1 MAKRS
6 RRDNSPPARP
16 LPGRRK
22 TAPGPPFSPQIGNQT
37 AGRLIQ
43 AKLKIDQPGD
53 RYESEADQVADR
65 IVQQGNAG
73 PSSSAVIQR
82 QAAPETEPAP
92 ASPAGAQGALIV
104 DDDAQQIGSGQMR
117 KSEFLSRLKTEVCRD
132 SEDAMKGTGRTTE
145 GCPYVEK
152 WFGYYAEKD
161 SRYVERSLKKY
172 APEAAGAT
180 SASDYIPLVAA
191 RVRRSVEVWAQT
203 GEITG
208 VPDEL
213 AGAVMGGEILGSI
226 GGVLSGIGSVIGS
239 VVSGIVSGIGSI
251 VSGIGR
257 LLFKGKDG
265 GAIPAGDARSATDG
279 LNGGHSLD
287 SGVRQRME
295 TAFGRDFSAVR
306 THTDS
311 RAAETSSAM
320 NARAFTVGSEIV
332 FSPGEYQP
340 GTMIGEVLIA
350 HELAHV
356 VQQSG
361 AGPHETLQQKGDEG
375 TGALEED
382 ADMSAVKAIGSSW
395 FGRDSGSFGF
405 GADVLPKI
413 RSGLKLQRC
422 PKPKPPPLNLFAP
435 EFGPTKA
442 QALQEAEA
450 IKQGKERFA
459 QNPNTYDPDFVP
471 DVTVV
476 LKEETYCYNFRYQD
490 VDDVCLPPEPG
501 TAGCVMVKSP
511 PFEIDVDVQQQQ
523 QQLAADQI
531 NSPLSVKVTT
541 FPVKFTAYVET
552 DKINENQPLTKNST
566 MNEELQ
572 HIVDDFNLMQTYKE
586 VLARAIRMRLVQ
598 ARQQAA
604 KNPKMADALIGKK
617 AIEKIAN
624 EEETKLST
632 SLSVQRGLNTKSV
645 HERVEKGALAVVTLP
660 AAFQMPPV
668 KIGAAGSLTGDDKA
682 CR

>member
-1 MAKRS
+1 MDRS
-6 RRDNSPPARP
+6 AAGKSTKSGQPTVSRPSLTPTAMGPAGP
-16 LPGRRK
+16 ALG
-22 TAPGPPFSPQIGNQT
+22 APANLGNF
-37 AGRLIQ
+37 AFGRLIQ
-43 AKLKIDQPGD
+43 AKLSIGAPGD
-53 RYESEADQVADR
+53 RYEQEADRVAEEVTSTPGAPPSGAGAAPPAAAPQIQRLCSECEEELHRQTDLPDRSGREPRAAAPSTEAAVQSLRNSGEPLSPSTRARFEPRFARDFSQVRIHTGAEADR
-65 IVQQGNAG
+65 AAREMNALAYTIGSAIAFAGGRYSPETSAGQRLLAHELTHVVQQGHAG
-73 PSSSAVIQR
+73 SSSSAVIQR
-82 QAAPETEPAP
+82 QAAPETENAP
-92 ASPAGAQGALIV
+92 AGPPQRESPASAQPALVV
-104 DDDAQQIGSGQMR
+104 DDDAQQIGAGQMR
-117 KSEFLSRLKTEVCRD
+117 KSEFLSRLKTEVCRE

-180 SASDYIPLVAA
+180 SASHYIPLVAA
-191 RVRRSVEVWAQT
+191 RVRRSVEVWART

-405 GADVLPKI
+405 GA
-413 RSGLKLQRC
+413 
-422 PKPKPPPLNLFAP
+422 
-435 EFGPTKA
+435 
-442 QALQEAEA
+442 
-450 IKQGKERFA
+450 
-459 QNPNTYDPDFVP
+459 
-471 DVTVV
+471 
-476 LKEETYCYNFRYQD
+476 
-490 VDDVCLPPEPG
+490 
-501 TAGCVMVKSP
+501 
-511 PFEIDVDVQQQQ
+511 EIG
-523 QQLAADQI
+523 
-531 NSPLSVKVTT
+531 
-541 FPVKFTAYVET
+541 
-552 DKINENQPLTKNST
+552 
-566 MNEELQ
+566 
-572 HIVDDFNLMQTYKE
+572 
-586 VLARAIRMRLVQ
+586 RA
-598 ARQQAA
+598 
-604 KNPKMADALIGKK
+604 
-617 AIEKIAN
+617 
-624 EEETKLST
+624 S
-632 SLSVQRGLNTKSV
+632 
-645 HERVEKGALAVVTLP
+645 
-660 AAFQMPPV
+660 
-668 KIGAAGSLTGDDKA
+668 
-682 CR
+682 C

>member
-1 MAKRS
+1 MDHQLSAPMAKRS

-226 GGVLSGIGSVIGS
+226 GS
-239 VVSGIVSGIGSI
+239 VVSGIGSAIGSVI
-251 VSGIGR
+251 SGVGSVISGIGR
-257 LLFKGKDG
+257 LLFKARDG
-265 GAIPAGDARSATDG
+265 GANLAADAGSVSGGLGRGETLQSDVTNRMEGAFGREFSNVRVHTDAGAARVTDG
-279 LNGGHSLD
+279 LNARALTVGRD
-287 SGVRQRME
+287 I
-295 TAFGRDFSAVR
+295 AFGS
-306 THTDS
+306 
-311 RAAETSSAM
+311 
-320 NARAFTVGSEIV
+320 
-332 FSPGEYQP
+332 GEYQP
-340 GTMIGEVLIA
+340 GTPIGDALIA

-356 VQQSG
+356 IQQGDGGAHGGPIEMEGSRDAMEEEADTSAVTAVARLWNGAASG
-361 AGPHETLQQKGDEG
+361 ARGIGRSAMPHL
-375 TGALEED
+375 
-382 ADMSAVKAIGSSW
+382 
-395 FGRDSGSFGF
+395 
-405 GADVLPKI
+405 
-413 RSGLKLQRC
+413 RSGLRLQRC
-422 PKPKPPPLNLFAP
+422 PRRTTPVTPREADKYIRDQ
-435 EFGPTKA
+435 FGPNVA
-442 QALQEAEA
+442 GAIAAGISAEA
-450 IKQGKERFA
+450 SDIKFVDEARFA
-459 QNPNTYDPDFVP
+459 RAFECANKFYAAQ
-471 DVTVV
+471 
-476 LKEETYCYNFRYQD
+476 
-490 VDDVCLPPEPG
+490 G
-501 TAGCVMVKSP
+501 SP
-511 PFEIDVDVQQQQ
+511 PDDTPVNQVIAFVD
-523 QQLAADQI
+523 
-531 NSPLSVKVTT
+531 PH
-541 FPVKFTAYVET
+541 
-552 DKINENQPLTKNST
+552 PLTPRRVYVCTTRRTADTIIHEALHLYTSPEWR
-566 MNEELQ
+566 MPQRVNEGTTE
-572 HIVDDFNLMQTYKE
+572 Y
-586 VLARAIRMRLVQ
+586 
-598 ARQQAA
+598 
-604 KNPKMADALIGKK
+604 
-617 AIEKIAN
+617 
-624 EEETKLST
+624 
-632 SLSVQRGLNTKSV
+632 
-645 HERVEKGALAVVTLP
+645 
-660 AAFQMPPV
+660 
-668 KIGAAGSLTGDDKA
+668 
-682 CR
+682 